1 MAKRARVH
9 WYRMFPMVVVILI
22 ALGITGVGIMNGYL
36 VFSARTS
43 SAAVVQKTP
52 PSRAIKYKSTR
63 SRQPRGAQKF
73 WNVIMR
79 PFRKPTAAEQFAAIE
94 QELTEAAA
102 KGRYLSPR
110 HSDRV
115 FADLKK
121 LEQQGYP
128 KNEIERLYTLAY
140 SLSSHLKDQARQLQ
154 LEEQKKQDDPFNALI
169 QELAEAKKN
178 GTYLSPEH
186 LVRVFADIAVL
197 ERMGYEKSETDRLRA
212 LAMELS
218 PHLTDQERLAA
229 GETGG
234 GQGQL
239 GGENSQ
245 SGCVSNPNP
254 VFTADITDLSRISA
268 VTPPGML
275 MQGDVLKSHSYI
287 WIGGDG
293 KVPVYAPVDASLV
306 AGVYLDHP
314 DGNLDYGLIFQVSCE
329 VEFRLGHI
337 TDPNEQI
344 RAAFPTPKVGDSRDD
359 PITHIPF
366 KAGDLLGYTSGTR
379 QAHNWDFGVYN
390 TARPDPD
397 AAAFGA
403 TGKDAR
409 ANCPYDYYSADKRSV
424 YSNLFN
430 SDMKGGVPRV
440 AYCD

>member
-1 MAKRARVH
+1 MAKHRVVH
-9 WYRMFPMVVVILI
+9 SYQLPPLVIAAIAVVLTV
-22 ALGITGVGIMNGYL
+22 GVGVANGYL
-36 VFSARTS
+36 LFSARTS

-79 PFRKPTAAEQFAAIE
+79 PFRKPTAAEQFAAVE
-94 QELTEAAA
+94 KELNEAVAQR
-102 KGRYLSPR
+102 RYLSPR

-128 KNEIERLYTLAY
+128 KNEIERLYTRAY
-140 SLSSHLKDQARQLQ
+140 SLSSHLKDQARQRQ
-154 LEEQKKQDDPFNALI
+154 LEEHKKQADPFNALT

-186 LVRVFADIAVL
+186 SLRVFADIAVL
-197 ERMGYEKSETDRLRA
+197 ERAGHEKSETDRLRA

-218 PHLTDQERLAA
+218 PHLTDQERGAA

-234 GQGQL
+234 GQGQPS
-239 GGENSQ
+239 GENSQ

-254 VFTADITDLSRISA
+254 VFTADVTDLSRISR

-275 MQGDVLKSHSYI
+275 MTGDILKSHSYI
-287 WIGGDG
+287 WIADGG
-293 KVPVYAPVDASLV
+293 KVPVYAPTDATLAAGAHYSEFGINQYYLV
-306 AGVYLDHP
+306 
-314 DGNLDYGLIFQVSCE
+314 FQVSCE
-329 VEFRLGHI
+329 VEFAFDHFQEPLPSI
-337 TDPNEQI
+337 TE
-344 RAAFPTPKVGDSRDD
+344 RFSSTPKGDTRTDYVT
-359 PITHIPF
+359 PLAV
-366 KAGDLLGYTSGTR
+366 KAGELLGYTSGTGE
-379 QAHNWDFGVYN
+379 AHNWDFGVYN
-390 TARPDPD
+390 TTKLDPD
-397 AAAFGA
+397 AQAFGA

-409 ANCPYDYYSADKRSV
+409 ANCPYDYYPREKQSAYRS
-424 YSNLFN
+424 LFN
-430 SDMKGGVPRV
+430 SDMGGGVPRV

>member
-1 MAKRARVH
+1 MAKRRRVH
-9 WYRMFPMVVVILI
+9 WYRMFPVAVVILI
-22 ALGITGVGIMNGYL
+22 ALGITGVGIVNGYL

-43 SAAVVQKTP
+43 SAAMVQKTP

-73 WNVIMR
+73 WNVILR

-140 SLSSHLKDQARQLQ
+140 SLSSHLKDQARQRQ
-154 LEEQKKQDDPFNALI
+154 LEEHKKQADPFNALS
-169 QELAEAKKN
+169 QELTEGKKN
-178 GTYLSPEH
+178 GVYLSPEH
-186 LVRVFADIAVL
+186 SLRVFADIAAL
-197 ERMGYEKSETDRLRA
+197 ERAGHEKSETDRLRA
-212 LAMELS
+212 LATELS
-218 PHLTDQERLAA
+218 PHLADQERLAA

-234 GQGQL
+234 GQGQPS
-239 GGENSQ
+239 GENSQ

-254 VFTADITDLSRISA
+254 VFTADITDLSHIS
-268 VTPPGML
+268 VITPPGML
-275 MQGDVLKSHSYI
+275 MTGDVLKSHSYI
-287 WIGGDG
+287 GIADEGR
-293 KVPVYAPVDASLV
+293 VPVYAPIDATLI

-314 DGNLDYGLIFQVSCE
+314 DGNLDYGLIFQVNCE

-337 TDPNEQI
+337 TDPVDSI
-344 RAAFPTPKVGDSRDD
+344 RALLPIPKKNDSRDD
-359 PITHIPF
+359 PIGPLSF
-366 KAGDLLGYTSGTR
+366 KAGDLLGYTAGTK

-390 TARPDPD
+390 TMRIDPD
-397 AAAFGA
+397 ATAFGA
-403 TGKDAR
+403 TGKDLH
-409 ANCPYDYYSADKRSV
+409 ANCPYDYFAPEKQSAYRI
-424 YSNLFN
+424 LFN
-430 SDMKGGVPRV
+430 SDMGGGVPRV